1 MIRIFRDIEFADSVG
16 GVETV
21 ESAINTLIK
30 VSKADTNKISDGY
43 HTFGELYQHRIEI
56 YIALCKKEHYQ
67 NNSVW
72 RSRLHSDGSEMDGWF
87 VLGINTENGKQIT
100 YHLPSV
106 YWIDTLFAITLDK
119 APEFDGHTSAQVL
132 ERISLL

>member
-1 MIRIFRDIEFADSVG
+1 MIRIFRDIYFEGSAG

-21 ESAINTLIK
+21 DTAINTLIK

-72 RSRLHSDGSEMDGWF
+72 RSFTHSDGEVWDGWF
-87 VLGINTENGKQIT
+87 LLGINTEPGKQIT
-100 YHLPSV
+100 YHLPND
-106 YWIDTLFAITLDK
+106 YWDDTSFAIDLDK
-119 APEFDGHTSAQVL
+119 APQFDGHTSAQVL
-132 ERISLL
+132 ERIKYL